1 MFKVCLFFSDLL
13 SQNFWYKRATAGSI
27 FTLTLPTVIIMSC
40 ALGSD
45 GQLKDAS
52 AIDWYND
59 PDDDSPMLPSPPPPA
74 SNGKLTA
81 FVSRRSGRAV
91 KPTEKIREAAE
102 AVNTAPAKRSAPAAP
117 QAQPAPKRVQT
128 GSCLVD
134 HHDNDN
140 DEPSALEDFS
150 DDEEEDE
157 DNKEEAYERTKVFGD
172 EDRKDRKQTKKD
184 ERSADLK
191 TIFTQEK
198 GHINP
203 HTQEREDGWWCEI
216 CK

>member
-1 MFKVCLFFSDLL
+1 
-13 SQNFWYKRATAGSI
+13 
-27 FTLTLPTVIIMSC
+27 MSC

-59 PDDDSPMLPSPPPPA
+59 PDDDSPMLPPPPPPPPP
-74 SNGKLTA
+74 SNGTLTA
-81 FVSRRSGRAV
+81 FLFRRSGRAV
-91 KPTEKIREAAE
+91 KPTEKIRE

-117 QAQPAPKRVQT
+117 QGQPAPKRVQT
-128 GSCLVD
+128 GSRLVH
-134 HHDNDN
+134 HHDDDDG
-140 DEPSALEDFS
+140 DEPPALENFS

-157 DNKEEAYERTKVFGD
+157 DNKDEAYERTKAFGD
-172 EDRKDRKQTKKD
+172 EDRKHRKQTKKD

-198 GHINP
+198 GRINP